1 MSYNL
6 SYKEFYTRYYNN
18 NSGYLNNN
26 NSSKTPSIST
36 IFHTSCPFTL
46 KKKCNCKIQKVALH
60 ESSHID
66 FIHKLY
72 TGAYDIDISGKTIQI
87 KDNSKDFIHP
97 NPNIIKDRMK
107 NTNYHKMKEFA
118 KHVNE
123 TFLNLSDYKDVEK
136 TINDDKKICEKCG
149 INLYGDNYHK
159 GWKNDNGDYVLLCY
173 MCSKK
178 YFAGAN
184 EVKYETKREDYSS
197 QQISGNRTYP
207 SHYPNPNGISV
218 VIPPFKTDANAHKN
232 VIFQA
237 ISTASKGTDDSNN
250 QNK

>member
-18 NSGYLNNN
+18 NSGYLDNKFSKY
-26 NSSKTPSIST
+26 SSVST

-46 KKKCNCKIQKVALH
+46 KKKCNCKIQKVSLH
-60 ESSHID
+60 ENSHID

-72 TGAYDIDISGKTIQI
+72 NGAYDIDISGKTIQI
-87 KDNSKDFIHP
+87 KDNTKDSINP
-97 NPNIIKDRMK
+97 GPNIIKDRLK
-107 NTNYHKMKEFA
+107 KTNYHKMKEFK
-118 KHVNE
+118 KHINE
-123 TFLNLSDYKDVEK
+123 SFLNLYDYKDVEK

-173 MCSKK
+173 TCSKK

-197 QQISGNRTYP
+197 QQISGSRAYP
-207 SHYPNPNGISV
+207 SHYQNSNGVSV
-218 VIPPFKTDANAHKN
+218 VIPPFKTDTNAYKN
-232 VIFQA
+232 VVFQA
-237 ISTASKGTDDSNN
+237 ISIASKGTVDSTN